1 MSLKRN
7 SFNNDGKLSV
17 LRLRTKDAAGKV
29 ITPLFSVSEKNAD
42 GKWVEVD
49 TTQYVSGN
57 LVKVEIKEKVWEGE
71 AYNTVNLYLKDG
83 KDLYLVDC
91 RINMLNRSLFNA
103 FLSLDTFENLS
114 ISTYMQ
120 KSKKDGKEYGAIA
133 LRQGEELVH
142 WKYSQSELPKPVSV
156 TFKGKTMNDWSDQE
170 KFLLDKLVELGTKLG
185 SKKVKSV
192 DTNSTSTSTASDTV
206 STVNAPEA
214 NGNKSEDDIPF

>member
-7 SFNNDGKLSV
+7 SFNADGKLSV
-17 LRLRTKDAAGKV
+17 LRLRTKDAAGKP
-29 ITPLFSVSEKNAD
+29 ITPEYAVSEKNTE

-57 LVKVEIKEKVWEGE
+57 LVKVEIKEKQWEGE
-71 AYNTVNLYLKDG
+71 TYNTVNLYLKDG
-83 KDLYLVDC
+83 KDLYLIDC

-120 KSKKDGKEYGAIA
+120 KSKKDGKEYGAIS

-156 TFKGKTMNDWSDQE
+156 TFKGKTMNDFSQADAFFLEKLKELSVKIGGKKVTSIKTENLSPQATEVVSSNIKEDQE
-170 KFLLDKLVELGTKLG
+170 
-185 SKKVKSV
+185 
-192 DTNSTSTSTASDTV
+192 
-206 STVNAPEA
+206 
-214 NGNKSEDDIPF
+214 IPF